1 MKCPHCPSELQ
12 PVILRHV
19 QVGSCPSC
27 KGLWFETS
35 ELAKFNH
42 FDSDFPLYPDHS
54 FDGTLLKS
62 RCPQCEQ
69 LRLSRI
75 PYSPGS
81 KLYVERCS
89 GCKGVWLDAGEIKKV
104 RNILARKVIMHRRLR
119 RLNDVVR
126 REQEMWETYMER
138 VAEEED
144 KRKVSTSEWLFMF
157 LTRLPTEV
165 WNPTRHVPKA
175 TITLVV
181 INVFVFA
188 LQQFFKGSA
197 AIHNLAF
204 IPDQFRQGQ
213 HFYNVVTAMFLHGS
227 MAHIAANL
235 YFLYTFGDNVE
246 DFLGWLNFTLLYLAC
261 GLTAQMSYFF
271 SNMHSTIPALGAS
284 GAISGLIAAYMIL
297 FSRRKIFVMIVA
309 WPVRIRAVWCGV
321 FWLLLQILGA
331 AEGRTGIAWSAHIG
345 GFIAGAA
352 LIQIYLGC
360 EHEYAPATFP

>member
-1 MKCPHCPSELQ
+1 
-12 PVILRHV
+12 
-19 QVGSCPSC
+19 
-27 KGLWFETS
+27 
-35 ELAKFNH
+35 
-42 FDSDFPLYPDHS
+42 
-54 FDGTLLKS
+54 
-62 RCPQCEQ
+62 
-69 LRLSRI
+69 
-75 PYSPGS
+75 
-81 KLYVERCS
+81 VERCS

-213 HFYNVVTAMFLHGS
+213 HFYNVVTAIFLHGS

-360 EHEYAPATFP
+360 EHEYAPAAFP

>member
-246 DFLGWLNFTLLYLAC
+246 DFLGWLNLTLLYLAC

-352 LIQIYLGC
+352 LIQIYLGY
-360 EHEYAPATFP
+360 EHEYAPAAFP

>member
-1 MKCPHCPSELQ
+1 MKCPHCPSVLQ
-12 PVILRHV
+12 PVMLRRV
-19 QVGSCPSC
+19 EVACCPSC
-27 KGLWFETS
+27 KGLWFDKT

-42 FDSDFPLYPDHS
+42 FDSDFPLYPDNS
-54 FDGTLLKS
+54 FEGKLLKS
-62 RCPQCEQ
+62 RCPQCEH

-75 PYSPGS
+75 PYAPGS

-104 RNILARKVIMHRRLR
+104 RNILAKKVIIRRRLR
-119 RLNDVVR
+119 GLNDVVR

-144 KRKVSTSEWLFMF
+144 KHRVSASDWLFMF

-165 WNPTRHVPKA
+165 WNPTRQVQKA

-181 INVFVFA
+181 INIVMFV
-188 LQQFFKGSA
+188 LQQCFKGSA

-213 HFYNVVTAMFLHGS
+213 QCYSIVTAMFLHAS
-227 MAHIAANL
+227 LAHLAANL

-246 DFLGWLNFTLLYLAC
+246 DFLGWFNFTLLYLSC
-261 GLTAQMSYFF
+261 GLVAQMSYFF
-271 SNMHSTIPALGAS
+271 SNMHSTLPALGAS
-284 GAISGLIAAYMIL
+284 GAISGLLAAYTIL

-309 WPVRIRAVWCGV
+309 WPVRIRAVWCGL

-331 AEGRTGIAWSAHIG
+331 VEGRTMIAWSAHIG
-345 GFIAGAA
+345 GFVAGAA
-352 LIQIYLGC
+352 LIQIYLGY
-360 EHEYAPATFP
+360 EHKYAPAALP

>member
-12 PVILRHV
+12 PVVLRHV

-352 LIQIYLGC
+352 LIQIYLGY
-360 EHEYAPATFP
+360 EHEYAPAAFP